1 MARAG
6 RMPGQSFDARQRA
19 QFVEDS
25 GHGYLAVRTRPLQVK
40 AQAALILAIVE
51 REIGDLET
59 VALEDEKK
67 DERDCYKAAEAGC
80 DIGR

>member
-6 RMPGQSFDARQRA
+6 RMPGQSFDARQRT
-19 QFVEDS
+19 QFIEDS
-25 GHGYLAVRTRPLQVK
+25 GHGCLAVRTQPLQVK
-40 AQAALILAIVE
+40 AQTALILAIFD